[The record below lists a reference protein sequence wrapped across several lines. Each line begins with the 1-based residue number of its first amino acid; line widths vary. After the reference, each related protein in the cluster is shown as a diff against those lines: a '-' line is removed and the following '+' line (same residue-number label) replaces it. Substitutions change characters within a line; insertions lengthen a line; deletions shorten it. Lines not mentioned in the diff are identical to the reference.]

1 MRVTCLLLGLPAAH
15 ALRATVLRPSA
26 GARVNAI
33 RMAEDVVEAAPNLSP
48 AVPEMPSIPEMPSMP
63 EMPSVPGGDGIGA
76 FIDSTF
82 SFIDDEMRVVVA
94 ASVLLPLGLFGILLF
109 WDTIKAVI
117 GLATGKE
124 KPVPPEPG
132 PAPKEGGVAEPA
144 DPFDAELSAWPAILE
159 IQVRRRGRRS
169 DRLQNPICNLADARG
184 LGARV
189 TAARLPRALAQ
200 SSLASLPAE
209 EQRRVK
215 LEAGTNWPPRTTT
228 AAPFSIDREGFMF
241 FQGPTP
247 RTAVQASA
255 GAHSLP
261 DSAMRTAPPPWCS
274 PLLTARR
281 SLGDRSEI
289 ARRSLGD
296 RSEIAPDCSAA
307 HDCSPRLFPR
317 HSPATTAASP

>member
-159 IQVRRRGRRS
+159 IQ
-169 DRLQNPICNLADARG
+169 
-184 LGARV
+184 
-189 TAARLPRALAQ
+189 

-247 RTAVQASA
+247 RTAVQEGMPRFFSSENAW
-255 GAHSLP
+255 
-261 DSAMRTAPPPWCS
+261 APVPQKAKVIGGVLGVTS
-274 PLLTARR
+274 VALL
-281 SLGDRSEI
+281 
-289 ARRSLGD
+289 
-296 RSEIAPDCSAA
+296 AA
-307 HDCSPRLFPR
+307 LIVL
-317 HSPATTAASP
+317 